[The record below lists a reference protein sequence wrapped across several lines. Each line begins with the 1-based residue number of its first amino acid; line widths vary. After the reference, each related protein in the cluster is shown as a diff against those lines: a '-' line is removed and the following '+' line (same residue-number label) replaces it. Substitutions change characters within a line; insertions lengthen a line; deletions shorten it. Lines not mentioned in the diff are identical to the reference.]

1 MSDIGSS
8 QRPSRSIARGNPL
21 QKILGMFKASQPSFD
36 SDADYR
42 LRLAET
48 TRTMTNVPA
57 VRDILLKLGAVV
69 PAPSPEEIKSLC
81 GDEAALQ
88 HLLEELEVDRAKVI
102 AHELCET
109 AQRGSADLDA
119 FVRTLRLREKIWTT
133 TVLAEAFKKRPD
145 VQAHLSATTQYT
157 TSKWLLEKELKSRGK
172 WVSDGSPA
180 NLDAYAIAARDPDHP
195 VGLCFSGGGIRSA
208 TFNLGVLQG
217 LSRLGLLPKI
227 QYLSSVSGGGY
238 IHHFLAAWLTQRK
251 SLADVQSALNPI
263 PSEERNSHGDA
274 RVMTPEPIS
283 WLRRYSN
290 YLSPSIALFGTD
302 MWTIAAVWVRN
313 TLLNL
318 IVLLSTLLF
327 LLMLPHLFVS
337 TSATIQSIGESDKV
351 PAIVLVISFVIGF
364 VFLALDFPEFGDATR
379 AGDGRRLQTTPRK
392 RKSRTRIIELAALI
406 SALCMSNA
414 VYRSAIPG
422 GSSLSPAANDTYKP
436 LPQTA
441 DIQYNATYKVA
452 DDSRHDEIQ
461 LTLQSKQKSLSQR
474 LRQNWQR
481 YHPGWVW
488 PTGNY
493 LRPWSSP
500 AWRRGLLDHR
510 LIVPEG
516 GGEKNLF
523 WPAALFPL
531 GCGLIGLV
539 LVWRIKEGH
548 VLARVSG
555 SIVSVIVAI
564 FLAVLMLQGLRVFFF
579 VLTFAFGQD
588 SFPRLA
594 ITVLPALLMAI
605 PFICLE
611 LITGLLGTLLG
622 SAQREWV
629 ARLRAEASLLGLGW
643 LFLIGISLLSPQ
655 LFDRL
660 TNSAL
665 ASYSTWGVWVTS
677 TITGVLLGKSKNTNG
692 ESKDDAGS
700 SGFQSA
706 ALKMIATVTPIV
718 FILGLFVLLA
728 KVGNWL
734 LSSVPS
740 PHVAPDDISR
750 LIVVLVTL
758 VVIASIFSWRID
770 VNDFSMNTFYRD
782 RLARCY
788 AGASNPRRNPNPFT
802 GFDKEDGALR
812 VSDLLPAGWTDFEQ
826 REGKYEG
833 PFPIFCTSVNLTTGK
848 DLSYQERKAGSFCIT
863 PLCSGYSTGWTDG
876 VDDTIR
882 YNGFVPTVQHIKRN
896 SRGVTVA
903 SAVAISGA
911 AASPNMGYHSSLPL
925 AFLMTIFN
933 VRLGWWLRNTRR
945 IDSGAD
951 SPRIGLLR
959 LAGEL
964 LGRTSDTEQYI
975 YLSDGGHFDNMGVYE
990 LIRRR
995 CRTIVICDAECD
1007 GDLNFEGIGGA
1018 IRKARLDFGVE
1029 IELTQ
1034 LPRRE
1039 GTKEPTIATLS
1050 PKVDEESLSSKP
1062 EVQPSEKSITRAK
1075 EVSETAPT
1083 SAKPSGAEGVLLFEK
1098 FPGNTL
1104 HALEG
1109 TITYPESPNQKGK
1122 LLYIK
1127 STLTGDEPV
1136 DILNYHRIHKAF
1148 PFDSTV
1154 NQFFTESQFESYRR
1168 LGQHI
1173 VLEDRCVRNWLE
1185 AIR

>member
-1 MSDIGSS
+1 MRDVASSD
-8 QRPSRSIARGNPL
+8 RLSRSNHQGSALN
-21 QKILGMFKASQPSFD
+21 KFFGMFKASSSSFD

-48 TRTMTNVPA
+48 TQSMLTVPA
-57 VRDILLKLGAVV
+57 VREILLKLGAIV
-69 PAPSPEEIKSLC
+69 PVPSIEDIKALC
-81 GDEAALQ
+81 RDKSTLQ
-88 HLLEELEVDRAKVI
+88 QLIEELGVDHAKDISQRLCKAARKNSRDLEV
-102 AHELCET
+102 L
-109 AQRGSADLDA
+109 
-119 FVRTLRLREKIWTT
+119 VRSLQLKERIWTT
-133 TVLAEAFKKRPD
+133 SELAEAFKKRPD
-145 VQAHLSATTQYT
+145 IQAHLSATTQYT
-157 TSKWLLEKELKSRGK
+157 TSKWLLEQELKGRGK
-172 WVSDGSPA
+172 WVSDGSSA
-180 NLDAYAIAARDPDHP
+180 NLDAYEIAAHDPDHP
-195 VGLCFSGGGIRSA
+195 VGLCLSGGGIRSA

-217 LSRLGLLPKI
+217 LSRLGLLPKVE
-227 QYLSSVSGGGY
+227 YLSSVSGGGY
-238 IHHFLAAWLTQRK
+238 IHHFLAAWITRRS
-251 SLADVQSALNPI
+251 SLLDVQAALNPI
-263 PSEERNSHGDA
+263 PSQEKNSRGEA

-337 TSATIQSIGESDKV
+337 TSMTIRSIVESDTV
-351 PAIVLVISFVIGF
+351 PVIVLIISFAVGF
-364 VFLALDFPEFGDATR
+364 VFFALDFPEFGDAVR
-379 AGDGRRLQTTPRK
+379 DKDGRRLQPKANK
-392 RKSRTRIIELAALI
+392 RKSRTQIIELATLIAAL
-406 SALCMSNA
+406 SMTNA
-414 VYRSAIPG
+414 IYRSAIPG
-422 GSSLSPAANDTYKP
+422 GSSQNLAANDAYKDVD
-436 LPQTA
+436 QTTA
-441 DIQYNATYKVA
+441 IQYNATYKVG
-452 DDSRHDEIQ
+452 DETHQDQIQ
-461 LTLQSKQKSLSQR
+461 LNLQSKQKSSLSR
-474 LRQNWQR
+474 LRRSWML
-481 YHPGWVW
+481 YHPGWIW
-488 PTGNY
+488 PTDNY
-493 LRPWSSP
+493 FHPWDSR
-500 AWRRGLLDHR
+500 AWRSALLDRH
-510 LIVPEG
+510 LIIHGES
-516 GGEKNLF
+516 GEKELY
-523 WPAALFPL
+523 WPIALYSL
-531 GCGLIGLV
+531 GSGLIGLV

-548 VLARVSG
+548 VVAKVIG
-555 SIVSVIVAI
+555 SIISPIVAI
-564 FLAVLMLQGLRVFFF
+564 FLAVLMIQGLRVFFF
-579 VLTFAFGQD
+579 VLTFTIGQD

-594 ITVLPALLMAI
+594 ITVLPALLMAV
-605 PFICLE
+605 PFICVE

-622 SAQREWV
+622 SAQREWI
-629 ARLRAEASLLGLGW
+629 ARLRAEGSLLGLAW
-643 LFLIGISLLSPQ
+643 FFLVGISLISPQ
-655 LFDRL
+655 IFDRL
-660 TNSAL
+660 TNSAI
-665 ASYSTWGVWVTS
+665 ASYGTWSVWLAS
-677 TITGVLLGKSKNTNG
+677 TITGVLLGRSRNTNG
-692 ESKDDAGS
+692 EAKDDAGN
-700 SGFQSA
+700 SGFQRT
-706 ALKMIATVTPIV
+706 ALKMIATTTPIV

-740 PHVAPDDISR
+740 PHVAPDDISK
-750 LIVVLVTL
+750 LITVLVVLAA
-758 VVIASIFSWRID
+758 IACIFSWRID
-770 VNDFSMNTFYRD
+770 VNEFSMNTFYRD

-812 VSDLLPAGWTDFEQ
+812 VTDLLPTGWKDFEQ
-826 REGKYEG
+826 QEGKYEG

-863 PLCSGYSTGWTDG
+863 PLCSGYSTGWTEG

-882 YNGFVPTVQHIKRN
+882 YNGFVPTTQHIKKN
-896 SRGVTVA
+896 SHGMTVA

-945 IDSGAD
+945 IGSGAD

-959 LAGEL
+959 LVGEL

-975 YLSDGGHFDNMGVYE
+975 YLSDGGHFDNMGLYE
-990 LIRRR
+990 LLRRR

-1029 IELTQ
+1029 IELMQ
-1034 LPRRE
+1034 LPQHPNQSAIAPLA
-1039 GTKEPTIATLS
+1039 TKIENVNSPVKPPTKS
-1050 PKVDEESLSSKP
+1050 P
-1062 EVQPSEKSITRAK
+1062 EKA
-1075 EVSETAPT
+1075 TAPAVQAT
-1083 SAKPSGAEGVLLFEK
+1083 DMTPTTAKPSGAEGVLLFEK

-1109 TITYPESPNQKGK
+1109 TITYPESPNQKGR

-1136 DILNYHRIHKAF
+1136 DILNYHRIHQAF
-1148 PFDSTV
+1148 PFDSTM

-1173 VLEDRCVRNWLE
+1173 VLEDRYVRSWLE
-1185 AIR
+1185 AIK